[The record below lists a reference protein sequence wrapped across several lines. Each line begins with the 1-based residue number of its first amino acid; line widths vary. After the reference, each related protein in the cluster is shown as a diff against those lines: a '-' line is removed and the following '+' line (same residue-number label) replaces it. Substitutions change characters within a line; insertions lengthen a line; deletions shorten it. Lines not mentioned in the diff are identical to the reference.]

1 VNKKRKS
8 GIVKRWVAGVRGI
21 QAVGNCS
28 ISRRLSADEIFADTS
43 AAKLQV
49 MFL

>member
-1 VNKKRKS
+1 M
-8 GIVKRWVAGVRGI
+8 VKRWAASVRGI

-28 ISRRLSADEIFADTS
+28 ISRRLSADESFADTS
-43 AAKLQV
+43 AAKVQV